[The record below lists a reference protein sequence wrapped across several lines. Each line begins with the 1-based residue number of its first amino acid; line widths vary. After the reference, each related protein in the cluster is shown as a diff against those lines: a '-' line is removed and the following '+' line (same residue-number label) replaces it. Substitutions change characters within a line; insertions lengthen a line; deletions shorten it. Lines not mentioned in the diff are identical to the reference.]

1 MTPSPA
7 APVRAPDGTELRLKQ
22 EMVIGVLVVTHGR
35 LAEELVAAARVIVG
49 EAPHLRALS
58 IGWNDDVD
66 GARELVRRTISEAD
80 RGRGVLVLTD
90 MFGGT
95 PTNLSLS
102 FLAPDAVEIITGVN
116 LPMVVKT
123 ANLSRELAANLTLR
137 ELADRVAAKG
147 RDSVKVAADML
158 EPEA

>member
-1 MTPSPA
+1 M
-7 APVRAPDGTELRLKQ
+7 KQ
-22 EMVIGVLVVTHGR
+22 QSTIGVLVVTHGR
-35 LAEELVAAARVIVG
+35 LAEELVAAAHVIVG
-49 EAPHLRALS
+49 ATDHIRALS

-66 GARELVRRTISEAD
+66 KAREIVRRAIEQAD

-102 FLAPDAVEIITGVN
+102 FLLADKVEIITGVN

-123 ANLSRELAANLTLR
+123 TNLAKEIASGATLR
-137 ELADRVAAKG
+137 QIAERVAGKG
-147 RDSVKVAADML
+147 RESVIVAGDML
-158 EPEA
+158 EPEGGRP